1 MEERAVVSPGRT
13 IGGGRSMSPA
23 KRTAEEMEG
32 AKKQTTSS
40 AVVTA
45 ADAAPASVNAAPP
58 SPGSFPKEGEET
70 GQASDFDVAMTEMQ
84 ESSAG
89 KVQSTNGS
97 TSADD
102 EELPPYSKED
112 QGVHAKGA
120 DAYTT
125 EQITQQ
131 VDHVRT
137 LAARAPAEGDVGV
150 CISNKWLVR
159 VLSRTAEG
167 LQNKEYPKEAREGP
181 VGPLDNSDIVPE
193 GGFEEPH
200 LHDAHGKHF
209 IPLRPGLRPDDEFTI
224 LPASAYGD
232 IAANY
237 GSTSGQIAIYRYAH
251 NTADADA
258 AGENVQYELY
268 PPIVTIR
275 KVQQPDAEEQ
285 EKPKQKPGAT
295 ATEALKARREGRE
308 KFGQKHETDALR
320 IVSSRSEKY
329 KSFLTR
335 AKNAAGIPIAT
346 KVKVWRLKDPA
357 QVAVDQ
363 PNTTSSGAMAIT
375 PPASR
380 SASPAKSVLPKLV
393 LPPEDFKKMEVGT
406 ELEQVP
412 LADQTHNDNFNG
424 RSTMN
429 TAGFFEDSTMLLEEQ
444 IGGPAGG
451 EFQSDSKKGVL
462 SVVNKNLGSK
472 ATTANNSRASS
483 PAPGGMMT
491 RGRALKNGKTRGTV
505 GLQNLGNTCYMNS
518 ALQCIRSVEELAI
531 YFMLKSYKP
540 EINNDNPLG
549 YHGAMANAYHTVI
562 QGIYGNNT
570 GGSFSPREFKNTLGR
585 HQPMFSGYGQ
595 QDSQEFLSFL
605 VDAIHEDLNRIH
617 KKPYVENPDSED
629 SKVHD
634 PSYIHELGEQ
644 YRTNHKKRNDSI
656 AMDLFSGFYKN
667 KMECPECDKVS
678 ITFDPYSLVTVQLP
692 MEIAF
697 QHDITYIPLR
707 GRPVLH
713 HIDIDKNASI
723 KTLKESLAKKHPGA
737 DANRMWMVEIYQ
749 HKVYKIFDDGSSL
762 SEHSITG
769 NDNIFVYE
777 LEQVPKNPARKSYHY
792 GNAVNAVPTDGMDAP
807 QAEVFSVPVFQRTP
821 DRSLTSYSLANY
833 PLYITVSREEAKDYD
848 IVLKKV
854 LAAVANT
861 TSRQIL
867 KEFEEDPGASRVE
880 EVEDEDQDQNGSE
893 ESVGVSDHSAQS
905 EEGYVKVSLDQHS
918 HDAMMTNGTTVDETE
933 KASEVYIP
941 TNYMDPNY
949 YVSPALRHQLFDLKF
964 GQGKGGM
971 HCSDGMQSGVKEDTI
986 RPMFSRVKRSSRRS
1000 SMHSSSS
1007 SAGSTPGTPSTDG
1020 QADEESVAVSNGFE
1034 GDEPDITLGDADA
1047 ATPLSES
1054 VIEDSSD
1061 DETAGGD
1068 IIMEPSEVTATSR
1081 KGRRKKNRG
1090 KKQKGKKRGANQNGV
1105 GTTSKKGKPRAGLP
1119 AISNGSS
1126 GLFGSKQADDDDNPY
1141 YIRLGEGIV
1150 LDWKAEGFDSLYGG
1164 SANVEKDL
1172 RGHATCDDNG
1182 RRGIKVFED
1191 PEQDAKKAKRELRK
1205 KKGVLLDDCFDVTS
1219 RPEVLSEDNAWY
1231 CNRCKELRRATKT
1244 LEIWTLPDILVVHLK
1259 RFGGNRSFR
1268 DKIDLFVDYPITG
1281 LDMNERVG
1289 RKEDGK
1295 DYTYDLFAVDNH
1307 YGGLGGG
1314 HYTAMAK
1321 NFYDGEWYD
1330 YNDSMT
1336 SKIGGEDRVHSAAA
1350 YLLFYRRRSDQPLG
1364 PEYLQNLV
1372 NEYRNPAAPAEE
1384 AEDEESGEGKLG
1396 GRTLSGS
1403 GSSSGLA
1410 GAGAGAN
1417 KNNSSQRGLLSADG
1431 GIGAAAEGR
1440 LITRTTGTK
1449 GNAATT
1455 ASGFNLSRDAGW
1467 SFDAIDGDD
1476 GADADAAD
1484 SFLQSVG
1491 AASDGADSVS
1501 GQVGDDDDDSGM
1513 DMDVGHPTLQSLAAG
1528 EEDLYGSSGD
1538 AGRNTPARDVH
1549 FDATHGISLTDD
1561 DMGDDDTMADEIHL
1575 ESDDGMELEE
1585 IGRGTTKGTSEHH
1598 ETPDL
1603 YD

>member
-1 MEERAVVSPGRT
+1 MDERAVVSPGRT

-32 AKKQTTSS
+32 AKKQTTS
-40 AVVTA
+40 AITA
-45 ADAAPASVNAAPP
+45 TDAAPPP
-58 SPGSFPKEGEET
+58 PGSFVSEGVESE
-70 GQASDFDVAMTEMQ
+70 QASDFDVAMAEMKDDGAQDTAGTSSTE
-84 ESSAG
+84 
-89 KVQSTNGS
+89 
-97 TSADD
+97 
-102 EELPPYSKED
+102 EEQLPPYTKED
-112 QGVHAKGA
+112 QGVFAKGT

-125 EQITQQ
+125 EQITEQ
-131 VDHVRT
+131 VDNVRT
-137 LAARAPAEGDVGV
+137 MAARAPAEGDVGV
-150 CISNKWLVR
+150 CISNKWLAR
-159 VLSRTAEG
+159 VLSRTADG
-167 LQNKEYPKEAREGP
+167 LQSKEHPKEAREGP
-181 VGPLDNSDIVPE
+181 VGPLDNSDIVPA
-193 GGFEEPH
+193 GAFGEPH
-200 LHDAHGKHF
+200 LYDAQGKHF
-209 IPLRPGLRPDDEFTI
+209 IPLKVGLRPDDEFTI
-224 LPASAYGD
+224 LPASAYGT
-232 IAANY
+232 ITANY
-237 GSTSGQIAIYRYAH
+237 GATPGQKAIYRYAH
-251 NTADADA
+251 NTADPDA

-268 PPIVTIR
+268 PPIVTVR

-285 EKPKQKPGAT
+285 EKPKQKPGLT

-320 IVSSRSEKY
+320 MVSSRSEKY
-329 KSFLTR
+329 RSFLTR
-335 AKNAAGIPIAT
+335 AKNAAGIPIST

-357 QVAVDQ
+357 PVAVDQ
-363 PNTTSSGAMAIT
+363 PNTTSSGAMVVT

-380 SASPAKSVLPKLV
+380 STSPAKSELPKLV
-393 LPPEDFKKMEVGT
+393 LPPEEFKKMEVGT
-406 ELEQVP
+406 ELESVP
-412 LADQTHNDNFNG
+412 LSDQTNNENYNG
-424 RSTMN
+424 KSDMN
-429 TAGFFEDSTMLLEEQ
+429 TAGFFEDATMLLEEQ

-451 EFQSDSKKGVL
+451 EFQSDNKKGVL
-462 SVVNKNLGSK
+462 SVINKNLGSK

-518 ALQCIRSVEELAI
+518 ALQCIRSVEELAV

-634 PSYIHELGEQ
+634 PAYIHELGEQ

-697 QHDITYIPLR
+697 QHDITYIPLH

-723 KTLKESLAKKHPGA
+723 KALKESLAKKHPGA
-737 DANRMWMVEIYQ
+737 DANRMWMTEIYS

-762 SEHSITG
+762 SEHSIAG
-769 NDNIFVYE
+769 NDHIFVYE
-777 LEQVPKNPARKSYHY
+777 LEQVPKNPARKSYNY
-792 GNAVNAVPTDGMDAP
+792 SNSVNAVPTEGMDAP
-807 QAEVFSVPVFQRTP
+807 QADVFSVPVFQRTP
-821 DRSLTSYSLANY
+821 DRNSSYSLARY
-833 PLYITVSREEAKDYD
+833 PLYITVSRKEAKDYD
-848 IVLKKV
+848 VVLKKV

-867 KEFEEDPGASRVE
+867 KEFEGDPHASRVE
-880 EVEDEDQDQNGSE
+880 EVEDEDQEQEHNGSE
-893 ESVGVSDHSAQS
+893 ESAGVSDHSAQS
-905 EEGYVKVSLDQHS
+905 EEGYVKVDQHN
-918 HDAMMTNGTTVDETE
+918 HDATMTNGNTEDETDDM
-933 KASEVYIP
+933 SEVYIP

-949 YVSPALRHQLFDLKF
+949 YLSPALRYQLFDLKF

-971 HCSDGMQSGVKEDTI
+971 HCSDGLQGGVKEDTI
-986 RPMFSRVKRSSRRS
+986 RPMLTRVKRLSRRS

-1007 SAGSTPGTPSTDG
+1007 SAESTPGTPSTDG

-1034 GDEPDITLGDADA
+1034 GDEPDITLGDADV
-1047 ATPLSES
+1047 ATPLSAS

-1061 DETAGGD
+1061 NETAGGD
-1068 IIMEPSEVTATSR
+1068 TIMEPSDITATSR

-1105 GTTSKKGKPRAGLP
+1105 ATTSKKGKPRSGLP
-1119 AISNGSS
+1119 SISNGTS
-1126 GLFGSKQADDDDNPY
+1126 GLFTSKQAEDDDNPY

-1150 LDWKAEGFDSLYGG
+1150 LDWKAEGIDSLYGG
-1164 SANVEKDL
+1164 DANVENDL
-1172 RGHATCDDNG
+1172 RGHSTCDDVG
-1182 RRGIKVFED
+1182 RRGIKIFED

-1281 LDMNERVG
+1281 LDMNDRVG

-1372 NEYRNPAAPAEE
+1372 NEYRNPATPAEE
-1384 AEDEESGEGKLG
+1384 AEDEDSGEGKLG

-1410 GAGAGAN
+1410 GAGARAN
-1417 KNNSSQRGLLSADG
+1417 KNNNSQRGTLSAVG
-1431 GIGAAAEGR
+1431 GSGAAAEGH
-1440 LITRTTGTK
+1440 LTTRTPEMNSNGINTGFTL
-1449 GNAATT
+1449 A
-1455 ASGFNLSRDAGW
+1455 RDAGW
-1467 SFDAIDGDD
+1467 SFDNVDD
-1476 GADADAAD
+1476 DADKLLD
-1484 SFLQSVG
+1484 RVG
-1491 AASDGADSVS
+1491 GASDDAGSVS
-1501 GQVGDDDDDSGM
+1501 GQMGDDDNDSGM
-1513 DMDVGHPTLQSLAAG
+1513 DVGMTGIGPPSLQNAAAG
-1528 EEDLYGSSGD
+1528 EEDLYGSSDD
-1538 AGRNTPARDVH
+1538 AGRGSPLPRSGFHYNHDLEKWIPDDVM
-1549 FDATHGISLTDD
+1549 DD
-1561 DMGDDDTMADEIHL
+1561 DDEMPVDEIRLPGFDVDDDDE
-1575 ESDDGMELEE
+1575 ELEMVE
-1585 IGRGTTKGTSEHH
+1585 FGRGKKRVSDHQEQP
-1598 ETPDL
+1598 PDL
-1603 YD
+1603 YG